1 MKIKKSF
8 YIPMHATTPLILAVL
23 STDIFMYEL
32 CIKIAGLEMK
42 IDNAPPF
49 GTHLITNLASC
60 TTFL

>member
-1 MKIKKSF
+1 
-8 YIPMHATTPLILAVL
+8 MHATTPLILAVL